1 MTATC
6 LRCDWVGDTA
16 SASCPA
22 CGAPLYRPAS
32 PQRGRRAAPRAAEP
46 PRGSGQDRSLPGD
59 GPFATEEDRAPSEAR
74 PVTTSPRS
82 VFAIVGAVFFVILVL
97 LSQGS
102 PDPGPRRVDSSPVP
116 PGGPTGILV
125 YAVADGGGSA
135 RLWRWNL
142 VSGEVKKGPLIPD
155 PVELVNVRSPA
166 FGWLGITSDRGQGML
181 EASVLDSLEV
191 GAEPERLGRGAIV
204 TWARQGETALFV
216 DRGPPSDGC
225 RRTVSVS
232 AAHVDRPG
240 RERVLRE
247 TLCGDILSVGRTSIG
262 HFLTRRGP
270 GGVDVVGA
278 GYSDAGLLLRDHGL
292 IAVSPGGD
300 MLVTTSAD
308 LLSTDP
314 TAAEDGIGWPRHR
327 VTGRVWL
334 YAQFRGPPVPYLV
347 EGAPLRVDEVLA
359 YGPGA
364 KVALVVGRVGDDPPG
379 LWELPLFVAG
389 DALSPPRLVG
399 SADGGFTFAAYTND
413 GSAYV
418 VTGGWL
424 YLLREHVLKLVDVP
438 EGAPTPAGP
447 LAWIVQEPITDL

>member
-1 MTATC
+1 
-6 LRCDWVGDTA
+6 
-16 SASCPA
+16 
-22 CGAPLYRPAS
+22 
-32 PQRGRRAAPRAAEP
+32 
-46 PRGSGQDRSLPGD
+46 
-59 GPFATEEDRAPSEAR
+59 
-74 PVTTSPRS
+74 
-82 VFAIVGAVFFVILVL
+82 VGAVFFVILVL
-97 LSQGS
+97 LSRGS

-116 PGGPTGILV
+116 RGGPTGILV
-125 YAVADGGGSA
+125 YAMADGGGSA

-142 VSGEVKKGPLIPD
+142 ASGEVKKGPLIPD
-155 PVELVNVRSPA
+155 PVELVNVRSPS
-166 FGWLGITSDRGQGML
+166 FGWLGITSHRGRGML

-191 GAEPERLGRGAIV
+191 GAEPERLGRGTIV
-204 TWARQGETALFV
+204 TWARQGETALLV

-262 HFLTRRGP
+262 HFLTRLGP

-278 GYSDAGLLLRDHGL
+278 GYNDAGLLLRDHGL

-300 MLVTTSAD
+300 MLVTPSAD
-308 LLSTDP
+308 LLPTDP
-314 TAAEDGIGWPRHR
+314 TAAEDGVGRPRHR
-327 VTGRVWL
+327 VTGRVSL

-364 KVALVVGRVGDDPPG
+364 QVALVVGRVGDGPPG
-379 LWELPLFVAG
+379 LWELPLLTVG

-399 SADGGFTFAAYTND
+399 SADGFTFAAYTND

-418 VTGGWL
+418 ATGGSL
-424 YLLREHVLKLVDVP
+424 YILREHVLKWLDGP

-447 LAWIVQEPITDL
+447 LAWIVQEPISDL